1 MFSSERRRH
10 FGLPGDIFRKLYPH
24 LPRCEFSGQSRMIPQ
39 ILRFRSSASKEL
51 QLLQTDRRIRLR
63 ESSCLRETFDYV
75 NADSERRVS
84 MRLNRKYERKNS
96 VSIKTYE
103 IYLILICE
111 FVELK
116 LTVSKLYFLPLF
128 ISFFARYLYTQIYN
142 VKLDSI

>member
-1 MFSSERRRH
+1 
-10 FGLPGDIFRKLYPH
+10 
-24 LPRCEFSGQSRMIPQ
+24 
-39 ILRFRSSASKEL
+39 
-51 QLLQTDRRIRLR
+51 
-63 ESSCLRETFDYV
+63 
-75 NADSERRVS
+75 